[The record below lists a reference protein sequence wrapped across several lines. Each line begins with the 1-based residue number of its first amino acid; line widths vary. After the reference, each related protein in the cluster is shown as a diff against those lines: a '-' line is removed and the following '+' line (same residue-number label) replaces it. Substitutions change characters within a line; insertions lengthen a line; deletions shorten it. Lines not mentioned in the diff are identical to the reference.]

1 MVHGGLLR
9 HSLQLIEQPSSHD
22 PTSFLLVPSSIR
34 QAGENLA
41 SWLGSHFPGHG
52 VAPAEFDPNTSA
64 PVLAAKKLKDEV
76 QRVVD
81 YYAKDCPHSQNLDPV
96 WKGAQKDWE
105 AAGHSVKL
113 KWQQK
118 ECYGADWK
126 KGKDYEDCQKEGIES
141 FPTIK
146 YYYGKKDQFGEE
158 ILEHNDKDRLLDFIE
173 SRADPQA
180 WDKKAAAFGLT
191 PEQEDAGLSASW
203 GEGQYMAP
211 APHFGG
217 GKVVDYYSTDCV
229 HCQHLDPVWKNA
241 QRMWK
246 EDHPSANSDLV
257 QWEKKECFGS
267 RWEPGKDYGECQAQ
281 GIHSFPTVRF
291 HAANSDA
298 FEDFTAQRTA
308 KNLLNFVNER
318 AQPAD
323 GWEQAPADTQAVATA
338 PAKAARQA
346 DAHDKQVE
354 DKPEPVVAKV
364 GKPDDHETISKKKA
378 DTQKAPTKGDLQV
391 PEQATLAPL
400 LPAVLLA
407 PQRRAPSRHGARF
420 L

>member
-1 MVHGGLLR
+1 MDGPPYFR
-9 HSLQLIEQPSSHD
+9 QEQPRCATAPARSALGVAGGVVGKPASSEIVGLESWQD

-126 KGKDYEDCQKEGIES
+126 KGKEPPLDYEDCQKEGIES

-158 ILEHNDKDRLLDFIE
+158 ILEHSDKDRLLDFIE

-191 PEQEDAGLSASW
+191 PEQEEMVPSGTFVLHNNRDAGLSASW

-217 GKVVDYYSTDCV
+217 GKVVDYYSTDRDARGYCHNTGDCV

-298 FEDFTAQRTA
+298 FED
-308 KNLLNFVNER
+308 LHFVVSI
-318 AQPAD
+318 P
-323 GWEQAPADTQAVATA
+323 
-338 PAKAARQA
+338 
-346 DAHDKQVE
+346 
-354 DKPEPVVAKV
+354 
-364 GKPDDHETISKKKA
+364 
-378 DTQKAPTKGDLQV
+378 
-391 PEQATLAPL
+391 
-400 LPAVLLA
+400 
-407 PQRRAPSRHGARF
+407 
-420 L
+420 